1 MLPLTRIVN
10 IAMAAVICFALLL
23 PAALA
28 RHNIALAAF
37 VIAIFAAYAG
47 VNLLLW
53 RRLKQRA

>member
-1 MLPLTRIVN
+1 MLPMTRIVT
-10 IAMAAVICFALLL
+10 IAMAGVVCFALLL

-28 RHNIALAAF
+28 RHNLALAVFA
-37 VIAIFAAYAG
+37 VAIFAAYAG